1 MARRAGNKLFKCDS
15 ITIPITGPASD
26 KNYPPTK
33 VDKGSGGVNDALCD
47 RRRKGEPSRIGSDRI
62 GSSRVG
68 SGREKW
74 NRNARGFKRELRDG
88 RRSGEDSLKDNLV
101 RAPVHS
107 AKEGEKF
114 SQFYDFDFIGRL
126 AGRARALSLYIFRGR
141 LSRDKGNCCI
151 LEAVPRGGEGDIVP
165 V

>member
-62 GSSRVG
+62 GSGRV
-68 SGREKW
+68 
-74 NRNARGFKRELRDG
+74 A
-88 RRSGEDSLKDNLV
+88 RSGIET
-101 RAPVHS
+101 RAVLS
-107 AKEGEKF
+107 ENYGMVGE
-114 SQFYDFDFIGRL
+114 
-126 AGRARALSLYIFRGR
+126 AGRT
-141 LSRDKGNCCI
+141 
-151 LEAVPRGGEGDIVP
+151 V
-165 V
+165 